1 MSVVL
6 KCVDEIRSG
15 EKLQVA
21 VRKWAKLSEYTV
33 RKFNQIVRW
42 ILTDEWI
49 TSRKRNNYRYAD
61 NKKTV
66 KKVNYLTIKW

>member
-15 EKLQVA
+15 EKLQIA
-21 VRKWAKLSEYTV
+21 IRKWAKLSEYTV

-42 ILTDEWI
+42 ILTEEWI
-49 TSRKRNNYRYAD
+49 KSRKRDNYRYSSIQE
-61 NKKTV
+61 TI